1 MANLIPEEGRIAD
14 PNDPA
19 AQIREYVKLKA
30 TESVLKARAEELR
43 VTIFARME
51 EEGYEDD
58 KGNIQLDLE
67 QPIDGVVRL
76 EKQRR
81 ATRKLNEA
89 KAEELLNE
97 LGIYDEIFVMKP
109 VLDED
114 ALMAAYFEDKITEAQ
129 LDEMFPT
136 NVIWALRVL
145 KK

>member
-1 MANLIPEEGRIAD
+1 MANRIDEEINVAD

-19 AQIREYVKLKA
+19 SQIREYVKLKA

-51 EEGYEDD
+51 EAGYEDD
-58 KGNIQLDLE
+58 KGNIQLDLD
-67 QPIDGVVRL
+67 QPVDGVVRL

-81 ATRKLNEA
+81 ATRKLNEP
-89 KAEELLNE
+89 KAEEILTA
-97 LGIYDEIFVMKP
+97 LGIYDEVFVMKP

-114 ALMAAYFEDKITEAQ
+114 ALMAAYFENKITEEQ

-136 NVIWALRVL
+136 NVVWALRVL